1 MHDHKICLNLI
12 YKICPNFRKMVKEFK
27 IIWFNN
33 QDKKILIISP
43 KQLII
48 MDL

>member
-1 MHDHKICLNLI
+1 
-12 YKICPNFRKMVKEFK
+12 MVKEFK

-33 QDKKILIISP
+33 QDKKVLIISR